1 MTWESIRVVQWTTGN
16 VGRRSV
22 RAIATNDD
30 LALTAPRGFVRRF
43 VVAPSTPGHADID
56 RDCRGRDES
65 RLI

>member
-30 LALTAPRGFVRRF
+30 LALTAPRGFV
-43 VVAPSTPGHADID
+43 G
-56 RDCRGRDES
+56 G
-65 RLI
+65 L